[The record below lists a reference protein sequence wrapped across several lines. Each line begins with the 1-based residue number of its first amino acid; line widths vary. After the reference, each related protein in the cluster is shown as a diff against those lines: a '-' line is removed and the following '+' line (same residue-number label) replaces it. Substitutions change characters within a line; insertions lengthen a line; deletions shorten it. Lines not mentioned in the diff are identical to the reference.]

1 MITGL
6 LALITLIFGGGN
18 TEYFF
23 STDFDKSINKYVD
36 DKDRKKELQA
46 HLKDY
51 QKAVKEYNK
60 QYKSQLNNFKEKNLD
75 KKTPKQDY
83 LDFFEEFISLR
94 KERQTKAI
102 EFRLSIQQ
110 LITDDE

>member
-23 STDFDKSINKYVD
+23 FTDFDKSINKYVD